1 MVNKIYTVMEG
12 IEKIS
17 SECIEE
23 KEKRVEIQSMGNIIT
38 EWKRSIK
45 EKEKERGLE
54 GGRDKGDRKEQ

>member
-1 MVNKIYTVMEG
+1 
-12 IEKIS
+12 
-17 SECIEE
+17 
-23 KEKRVEIQSMGNIIT
+23 MGNIIT